1 MKNKI
6 DNLTDH
12 LFAQLER
19 LNDEDLSGEKLTAEI
34 ERSKA
39 VAEVAKQVVAAGSV
53 QVSAMTVM
61 VKAKDAG
68 LDVEKPKLLESK
80 SSE

>member
-34 ERSKA
+34 QRSKA

-80 SSE
+80 GSQ

>member
-80 SSE
+80 GSQ